1 MHIYIMFFVSVSV
14 CGGKMKY
21 LIVDFL
27 KNRYTFLIVFQS
39 EKSVSLVFDV
49 Y

>member
-1 MHIYIMFFVSVSV
+1 MHIYIMLYVSVSV
-14 CGGKMKY
+14 CGDKMKY

-27 KNRYTFLIVFQS
+27 KNRYTLLIVLQS
-39 EKSVSLVFDV
+39 EKSVLLVFGV